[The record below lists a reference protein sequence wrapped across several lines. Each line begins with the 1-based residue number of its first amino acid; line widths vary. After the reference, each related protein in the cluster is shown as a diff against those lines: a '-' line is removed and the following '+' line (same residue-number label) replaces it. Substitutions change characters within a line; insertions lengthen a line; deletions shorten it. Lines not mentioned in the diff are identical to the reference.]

1 MSLRFQNYQ
10 CFEAHKMASRSVS
23 PVWIFPSAI
32 PSNLPSP
39 SCLSA
44 AGVELVYY
52 QARDGAL
59 AVGIAIAA
67 SARPS
72 MASGPSG
79 ASLIA

>member
-1 MSLRFQNYQ
+1 
-10 CFEAHKMASRSVS
+10 MASRSANT
-23 PVWIFPSAI
+23 VWIFPSAI
-32 PSNLPSP
+32 PSTVPSILPSILPSP
-39 SCLSA
+39 SCSSA

-67 SARPS
+67 SAHPS